1 MLDTIIIVTIQI
13 VVSALMAGSSISKCP
28 YSRLAF
34 APSGRSVRSLLVP
47 ALSNKFINGYQ
58 DDYTVHHIGQGT
70 VSRPAL
76 IGQTREFGKMT
87 ASSSIDDVS
96 PRSLRVAARVIP
108 GPVARGF

>member
-70 VSRPAL
+70 VLA
-76 IGQTREFGKMT
+76 
-87 ASSSIDDVS
+87 ASADRTDKGVRQDDSV
-96 PRSLRVAARVIP
+96 
-108 GPVARGF
+108 